1 MCDIHTMAVIDTL
14 TELGERIRAARLA
27 HGLSQ
32 AELAGRLGVDRSA
45 VVRMEGGERKVS
57 ALELVALSEAL
68 KVPIAHFVHHS
79 PAAVRSRRTT
89 LDEVAQPVER
99 IRFRVDALLE
109 AHLRDADS
117 LRQWGYL
124 AARPDVPTGTVDSEG
139 AARRLATEVRAFVGR
154 QQGPLPSMS
163 TVCELA
169 GLYLLVTDIEAD
181 GASLTQEPGFGVSVI
196 GGGAPAGRRRFTA
209 AHELG
214 HHVLGDEYQSDVGVA
229 ASRDQREALI
239 DAFASEL
246 LLPAEEVRT
255 IWADLQGD
263 AWQRLVV
270 IAAEYRVSW
279 AVAIRTAQAVTAITS
294 GEAASLHARTPQRGD
309 FIAVLGAAPTE
320 DMQPGS
326 TGPCWKSAVV
336 KAYVDA
342 KIAKVRAIEMLH
354 GALTV
359 DELPSVP
366 EPAP

>member
-1 MCDIHTMAVIDTL
+1 MHLA
-14 TELGERIRAARLA
+14 TE
-27 HGLSQ
+27 Q
-32 AELAGRLGVDRSA
+32 AELAGRLGIDRSA

-68 KVPIAHFVHHS
+68 KIPIAHFVHQS

-89 LDEVAQPVER
+89 LDEVAQPIER
-99 IRFRVDALLE
+99 IRFRLDALLE

-117 LRQWGYL
+117 LREWGYL
-124 AARPDVPTGTVDSEG
+124 ATTSDVPTGSVDSED
-139 AARRLATEVRAFVGR
+139 AARRLATRVRAFIGR
-154 QQGPLPSMS
+154 QDGPLQSMS
-163 TVCELA
+163 IICELA

-181 GASLTQEPGFGVSVI
+181 GASLTPEPGFGVSVI
-196 GGGAPAGRRRFTA
+196 GGGAAAGRRRFTA

-229 ASRDQREALI
+229 ASRDEREGLI

-246 LLPAEEVRT
+246 LLPAEEVSR
-255 IWADLQGD
+255 IWTDLEGD

-270 IAAEYRVSW
+270 VAAMYRVSW
-279 AVAIRTAQAVTAITS
+279 AVAIRTAQAVTAISS
-294 GEAASLHARTPQRGD
+294 GEAASLHVRTPQRGD

-320 DMQPGS
+320 DMQLGS
-326 TGPCWKSAVV
+326 TGPGWKSAVV

-342 KIAKVRAIEMLH
+342 KIARARAIEMLH
-354 GALTV
+354 GALTE
-359 DELPSVP
+359 DELPSVS